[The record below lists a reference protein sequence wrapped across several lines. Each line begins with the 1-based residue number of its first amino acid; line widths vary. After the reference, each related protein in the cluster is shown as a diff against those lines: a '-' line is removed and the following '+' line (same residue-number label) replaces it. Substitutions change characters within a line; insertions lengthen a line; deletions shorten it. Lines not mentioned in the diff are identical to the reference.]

1 MNPGKD
7 FERFLQQWNAICIT
21 KTHIKY
27 ETVWISK
34 PQNSWKKIT
43 IIAYK
48 EEKARL
54 ILGCIHKTIS
64 SNAIECNAC
73 IFMKCVIIQKV
84 DYPASLNVDSFD
96 PCRDWTMTVSSKTW
110 KRNSSH
116 LSSVHNKRHIVSRK
130 YTFLT
135 IPFKIDSDH
144 FRSVIVTLELNTKWV
159 FSIQLHRGCLN
170 FQLIIPD
177 KFWMHPFSI
186 VQRI

>member
-84 DYPASLNVDSFD
+84 DYPASLNVDSYD
-96 PCRDWTMTVSSKTW
+96 PCHDWTMTVSSKTW

-116 LSSVHNKRHIVSRK
+116 LSSVHSKRHIVSRK
-130 YTFLT
+130 YTLKSIFNNT
-135 IPFKIDSDH
+135 I
-144 FRSVIVTLELNTKWV
+144 
-159 FSIQLHRGCLN
+159 
-170 FQLIIPD
+170 
-177 KFWMHPFSI
+177 
-186 VQRI
+186 